1 MNVKYILGVVIG
13 ITLVITLADTTT
25 YRSISGRDLHI
36 QIVSSARISIFSGA
50 GVTHNRLVTHAKA
63 STDNEVY
70 TNKNYSN

>member
-1 MNVKYILGVVIG
+1 MWHNNNNILYSTQG
-13 ITLVITLADTTT
+13 II
-25 YRSISGRDLHI
+25 SIDLHI

>member
-1 MNVKYILGVVIG
+1 MWHNNNNILYSTLG
-13 ITLVITLADTTT
+13 II
-25 YRSISGRDLHI
+25 SIDLHI

-50 GVTHNRLVTHAKA
+50 GVTHSRLVTHAKA